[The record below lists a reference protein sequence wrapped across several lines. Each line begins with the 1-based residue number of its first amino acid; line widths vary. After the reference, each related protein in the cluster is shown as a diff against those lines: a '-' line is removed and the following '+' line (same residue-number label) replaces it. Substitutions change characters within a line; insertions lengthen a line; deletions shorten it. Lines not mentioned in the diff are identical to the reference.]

1 MLGVGDLF
9 ANIKKAQRW
18 GTFRLVLLLTTMTAG
33 TTQAIDNDK
42 MVHMA
47 VSYGLSYTGMQLT
60 KPEHRWLPPLLTFA
74 AGILKE
80 CLDDHFDGKD
90 VLANGIGV
98 GASIIVIQF

>member
-1 MLGVGDLF
+1 MKTIMLGIVALF
-9 ANIKKAQRW
+9 TIIPRHA
-18 GTFRLVLLLTTMTAG
+18 
-33 TTQAIDNDK
+33 QAIDNDK
-42 MVHMA
+42 MAHMA